1 MAYSE
6 QTTLTN
12 NTFITAELFNAFG
25 TNIIDHN
32 TRLNTL
38 ISGGGDTNVSI
49 GMIFMWF
56 GNPSE
61 LSDTWHV
68 CDGTGGTPDL
78 RDVLILGA
86 GNTYSVGQ
94 TGGRS
99 SHNHTIP
106 TSGSGGGHSHSY
118 SFTTGGPSS
127 TVSVLDGSSVPPG
140 ANYTLLASQS
150 HSHTSP
156 SKTTATASSHT
167 HSTPDTYNASLLPPY
182 KAIYYIMRV
191 K

>member
-118 SFTTGGPSS
+118 SFTSGSQSS
-127 TVSVLDGSSVPPG
+127 TVSALGGGSITEAG
-140 ANYTLLASQS
+140 AS
-150 HSHTSP
+150 HSHTAP